1 MVLSGLGLD
10 GFGWVWLGL
19 DGFGW
24 VGLGLVGF
32 GWVWMGLVGFEWA
45 GLGLVWILILTPY
58 IGSDS
63 RADGGFGLRED
74 TRGGKRT
81 KPFNLYQII
90 S

>member
-24 VGLGLVGF
+24 VWM
-32 GWVWMGLVGFEWA
+32 GWV

-81 KPFNLYQII
+81 KPFNLYHII

>member
-24 VGLGLVGF
+24 VWM
-32 GWVWMGLVGFEWA
+32 GWV

-74 TRGGKRT
+74 NRGGKRT

>member
-24 VGLGLVGF
+24 VWM
-32 GWVWMGLVGFEWA
+32 GWV
-45 GLGLVWILILTPY
+45 GLGLVWILLLTPY